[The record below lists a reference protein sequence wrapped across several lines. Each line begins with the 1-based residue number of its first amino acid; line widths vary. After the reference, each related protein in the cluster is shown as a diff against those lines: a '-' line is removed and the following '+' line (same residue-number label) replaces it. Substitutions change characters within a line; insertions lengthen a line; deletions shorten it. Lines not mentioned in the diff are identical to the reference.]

1 MALPLD
7 FAFEGFRLI
16 RGRPRLLALWGIAGL
31 FGYGLAS
38 VMFVATFGPLQPLI
52 AAASLHPLDTVS
64 DAAEQQLLLALISVI
79 PIWLLTDA
87 VLACAVCRAG
97 FEDGE
102 DAFGFLRLGPRE
114 LQVLTV
120 MAGSWLLA
128 SLVLLSVF
136 SAFMSLRPP
145 AGLTSAGFALSLLA
159 AAFVRIRLS
168 LNVPQSFVLR
178 RVDLFGSIALTRG
191 RFWPLAGGYVVALI
205 MTFVVQYLGQQVIR
219 AVIAVCFGESV
230 LESAPDMS
238 SLAAFFTP
246 AHTVEIAMSCGLV
259 LPQVS
264 AILLA
269 APLGAWKALKPTAP
283 PVTVAP

>member
-16 RGRPRLLALWGIAGL
+16 RERPRLVLLWGIVSL

-38 VMFVATFGPLQPLI
+38 MMFVATAGPLQPVI
-52 AAASLHPLDTVS
+52 AAASLHPDSIS
-64 DAAEQQLLLALISVI
+64 DAAEQQLLLVLLSVI

-97 FEDGE
+97 LDGG
-102 DAFGFLRLGPRE
+102 DDPFGHLRFGARE

-120 MAGSWLLA
+120 MTGSWLLA

-145 AGLTSAGFALSLLA
+145 PGLTSAGFVLSLLA

-168 LNVPQSFVLR
+168 LNVPQSFVQR
-178 RVDLFGSIALTRG
+178 RVDMFGSIALTRG
-191 RFWPLAGGYVVALI
+191 HFWPLTGGYVMALV

-219 AVIAVCFGESV
+219 AVIVVCFGESSTA
-230 LESAPDMS
+230 SAADMS
-238 SLAAFFTP
+238 SLTAFFTP
-246 AHTVEIAMSCGLV
+246 AHTVAIALACGLV
-259 LPQVS
+259 MPQVS
-264 AILLA
+264 AIVLA

-283 PVTVAP
+283 PITVAP

>member
-16 RGRPRLLALWGIAGL
+16 RARPRLLVLWGIVGL

-38 VMFVATFGPLQPLI
+38 MMFVATAGPLQPLI

-64 DAAEQQLLLALISVI
+64 DTAEQQLLLCLISVI
-79 PIWLLTDA
+79 PIWLTTDA
-87 VLACAVCRAG
+87 VLACAICRAG
-97 FEDGE
+97 LEEGE
-102 DAFGFLRLGPRE
+102 DSFGHLRFGPRE

-128 SLVLLSVF
+128 SLVLLSVI

-145 AGLTSAGFALSLLA
+145 ATLTGAGFALSLLA

-168 LNVPQSFVLR
+168 LNVPQSFVTR
-178 RVDLFGSIALTRG
+178 RLDLFGSVALTRG
-191 RFWPLAGGYVVALI
+191 RFWTLAGGYVMALV
-205 MTFVVQYLGQQVIR
+205 MTFVVQYLGQQVVR
-219 AVIAVCFGESV
+219 AVIAVCFGESAV
-230 LESAPDMS
+230 TSAPDMS
-238 SLAAFFTP
+238 SLTAFFTP
-246 AHTVEIAMSCGLV
+246 AHTVEVMMACGLV
-259 LPQVS
+259 MPQVS